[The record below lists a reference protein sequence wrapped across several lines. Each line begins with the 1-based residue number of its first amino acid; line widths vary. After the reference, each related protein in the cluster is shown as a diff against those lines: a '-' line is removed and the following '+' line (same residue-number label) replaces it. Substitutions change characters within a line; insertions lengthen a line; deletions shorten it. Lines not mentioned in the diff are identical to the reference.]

1 MLHSTCFVAGLQ
13 SLSGHITVQ
22 HKHVMRCG
30 KHAGG
35 HPVLS
40 MLEAAQP
47 VLSSVA
53 ASPALQANATVVS
66 ALCEVCWTC

>member
-1 MLHSTCFVAGLQ
+1 MLHATCFLARLQ
-13 SLSGHITVQ
+13 SLSGHITLQ
-22 HKHVMRCG
+22 HKHARYHE
-30 KHAGG
+30 HAGG

-47 VLSSVA
+47 VLTRVV

-66 ALCEVCWTC
+66 ALCEVRWAC